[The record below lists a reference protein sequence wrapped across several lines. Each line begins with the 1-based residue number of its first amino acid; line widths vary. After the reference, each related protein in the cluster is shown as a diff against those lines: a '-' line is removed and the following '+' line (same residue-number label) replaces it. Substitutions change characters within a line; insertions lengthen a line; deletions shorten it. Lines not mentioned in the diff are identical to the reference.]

1 MSLLYFLITCY
12 GLTSIL
18 VYGRIFDRVRPAH
31 HFFHC
36 PVCVGFWVGVF
47 LMLLNPHTE
56 LFTYRI
62 SVANALILG
71 SVSSGISYIL
81 SMIFGDEGIRY
92 EHTIRRDVDTEVDA
106 ATSRKLLQG

>member
-92 EHTIRRDVDTEVDA
+92 EHTIRRDMDTEVDA

>member
-1 MSLLYFLITCY
+1 
-12 GLTSIL
+12 
-18 VYGRIFDRVRPAH
+18 
-31 HFFHC
+31 
-36 PVCVGFWVGVF
+36 
-47 LMLLNPHTE
+47 MLLNPHTE

>member
-1 MSLLYFLITCY
+1 MALLYFLITCY